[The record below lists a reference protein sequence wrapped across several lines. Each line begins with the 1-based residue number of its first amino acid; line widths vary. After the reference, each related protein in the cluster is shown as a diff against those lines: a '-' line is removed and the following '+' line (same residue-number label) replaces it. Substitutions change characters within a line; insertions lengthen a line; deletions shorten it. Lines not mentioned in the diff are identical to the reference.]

1 MDLDLPLATLVLLA
15 LSAAFAGMIDA
26 IAGGGGLVQLPALLA
41 GLPRTEVATVLGTN
55 KLSSILGTSVAAT
68 TYARKVRPELST
80 ALPMVVA
87 AFLSSAAGASVAT
100 AVPTEFFRPLIVV
113 LLIGVGIYTWRRPQL
128 GQVEQLRHGVGHRAL
143 LATGIGAS
151 IGFYDGIFGP
161 GTGSFLVFLLVG
173 YLGYAFLRASATAK
187 IVNWGTNAAAIL
199 VFGYAG
205 HVLWILGLTMG
216 VANVVGAFIGA
227 RLAIR
232 GGSELVRKVFL
243 VVVVALIAKVTWDLV
258 GSLTL

>member
-1 MDLDLPLATLVLLA
+1 VELELSTAIFLA
-15 LSAAFAGMIDA
+15 LSAGFAGMIDA

-68 TYARKVRPELST
+68 TLARKVRPEVRT
-80 ALPMVVA
+80 AVPMVLA
-87 AFLSSAAGASVAT
+87 AFIGSALGASVAT
-100 AVPTEFFRPLIVV
+100 QVPTSFFRPLIVV
-113 LLIGVGIYTWRRPQL
+113 MLIGVGFYTWKRPAL
-128 GQVEQLRHGVGHRAL
+128 GQVELLRHAPNRRTL
-143 LATGIGAS
+143 LAVGMGLV

-187 IVNWGTNAAAIL
+187 IVNLGTNAAAIL
-199 VFGYAG
+199 VFGYSG
-205 HVLWILGLTMG
+205 SVLWILGLTMG
-216 VANVVGAFIGA
+216 VANIVGAIIGA

-232 GGSELVRKVFL
+232 GGSALVRKVFL
-243 VVVVALIAKVTWDLV
+243 FVVAALIAKVGWDV
-258 GSLTL
+258 VASLL

>member
-1 MDLDLPLATLVLLA
+1 MDLDLSTAIFLA
-15 LSAAFAGMIDA
+15 LSAGFAGMIDA

-68 TYARKVRPELST
+68 TLARKVRPELRT
-80 ALPMVVA
+80 ALPMVLA
-87 AFLSSAAGASVAT
+87 AFIGSGFGASIAT
-100 AVPTEFFRPLIVV
+100 QVPTSFFRPLIVV
-113 LLIGVGIYTWRRPQL
+113 MLIGVGIYTWKRPSL
-128 GQVEQLRHGVGHRAL
+128 GQVEALRHEPRRRSL
-143 LATGIGAS
+143 LASGIGGV

-187 IVNWGTNAAAIL
+187 IVNFGTNAAAIM
-199 VFGYAG
+199 VFGYSG
-205 HVLWILGLTMG
+205 SVIWLLGLTMG
-216 VANVVGAFIGA
+216 MANIVGAVIGA

-232 GGSELVRKVFL
+232 GGSGLVRRVFL
-243 VVVVALIAKVTWDLV
+243 VVVAALIAKVGWDVVAGL
-258 GSLTL
+258 L

>member
-1 MDLDLPLATLVLLA
+1 MDLPLATALFLA
-15 LSAAFAGMIDA
+15 LSAGFAGMIDA

-68 TYARKVRPELST
+68 TYARRVRPELQT
-80 ALPMVVA
+80 ALPMAMA
-87 AFLSSAAGASVAT
+87 AFLASAAGASVAT
-100 AVPTEFFRPLIVV
+100 RVPTEFFRPLIVV
-113 LLIGVGIYTWRRPQL
+113 LLIGVGIYTWRRPAL
-128 GQVEQLRHGVGHRAL
+128 GQVEALRHAAHHRAWI
-143 LATGIGAS
+143 ATGIGAV

-187 IVNWGTNAAAIL
+187 LVNWGTNAAAVL
-199 VFGYAG
+199 VFGFSG
-205 HVLWILGLTMG
+205 HVLWLLGLTMG
-216 VANVVGAFIGA
+216 AANIVGAFIGA

-232 GGSELVRKVFL
+232 GGSALVRKVFL
-243 VVVVALIAKVTWDLV
+243 LVVAALIAKVGWDV
-258 GSLTL
+258 FNSR